1 MIDLFDKNFLKTLR
15 MLNLI
20 TRKYFK
26 RERMGVR
33 RTRNRGTSQEFS
45 DYKEYD
51 PGDDLRFLD
60 WNIYGRL
67 DRMFVKL
74 FYSEEALNVYLLVD
88 TSASMRFGN
97 PSKLDYARRV
107 AAAAAY
113 IALARHDRVLAIPF
127 ASGISDNILHGNRP
141 GQALA
146 FFRFLQKLEPQAAGD
161 LKKTANEFV
170 LRYKRPGVVFV
181 VSDFLFESGVQEA
194 LRLLNFH
201 RYEVN
206 CVQLMDVLDEEPRLT
221 GLCHLIDSE
230 DGSLRAVDVD
240 APTLALYQDVLQE
253 FYRGL
258 ESFCAGNQVGY
269 YRAVTSTPFENLIL
283 RLFKSRRSLSAAGA
297 LS

>member
-33 RTRNRGTSQEFS
+33 RTRNRGSSQEFS

-74 FYSEEALNVYLLVD
+74 FYSEEALNVYVLLD
-88 TSASMRFGN
+88 TSASMKFGS

-113 IALARHDRVLAIPF
+113 IGLSRHDRVMAIPF
-127 ASGISDNILHGNRP
+127 SSGMGDNILRGNRP

-146 FFRFLQKLEPQAAGD
+146 FFRFLEKLEPGAIGD
-161 LKKTANEFV
+161 LQKTAAEFV
-170 LRYKRPGVVFV
+170 LRYKKPGVVFLI
-181 VSDFLFESGVQEA
+181 SDFLFEKGVEEA
-194 LRLLNFH
+194 LHLLNFH

-206 CVQLMDVLDEEPRLT
+206 CIQLMDPAEEEPRLS

-230 DGSLRAVDVD
+230 D
-240 APTLALYQDVLQE
+240 
-253 FYRGL
+253 
-258 ESFCAGNQVGY
+258 
-269 YRAVTSTPFENLIL
+269 
-283 RLFKSRRSLSAAGA
+283 
-297 LS
+297 